1 LSNHYSFFNAIICEI
16 AIQLKHSFPR
26 YDKTGW
32 LSRLIEY
39 CFDDWVLWSTERSM
53 KNVDKQVDKIQEQW
67 NEEDR
72 SQNPIIIEHKPD
84 GSKAQELLGGT
95 MEIKSPWTE

>member
-1 LSNHYSFFNAIICEI
+1 
-16 AIQLKHSFPR
+16 
-26 YDKTGW
+26 
-32 LSRLIEY
+32 
-39 CFDDWVLWSTERSM
+39 M

-72 SQNPIIIEHKPD
+72 SQDPIIIEHKPD